1 MSQRD
6 FVFFIRWAVIPL
18 MMIFRKTLHKVG
30 SIVERLFMPY
40 ALKRITLKNTCN
52 QGHHTYNQTIDSKVN
67 QFTFAHNVYH
77 PLTSDTT

>member
-6 FVFFIRWAVIPL
+6 FGFLIRWAVIPL
-18 MMIFRKTLHKVG
+18 MMIFEKHCTKLVQ
-30 SIVERLFMPY
+30 SFERLFMPY

-77 PLTSDTT
+77 PLTSNTT